1 MSPPVDL
8 WGQGCDM
15 EWALGVARVTDARTS
30 DMKQCLWGQHR
41 WWDISVCHASS
52 VSSFRSSLKTS
63 FHKSFLSFLCP
74 EICAWQLIHVRSNL
88 YPLDSW
94 YTPDLMCTGQL
105 VHVGSNLYPLDSW
118 YTLDLTAQLIYAKS
132 NLYPL
137 DSWYMLDLTYTHRT
151 AEHDT
156 GNVYLLD
163 CWYMLDLT
171 CTNWTIDTC
180 RIYLIPTVQLIH
192 ARFNLLLQDSW
203 TCYI

>member
-1 MSPPVDL
+1 MVPCTCWIRTGTTEHHQSDSAAVQYLL
-8 WGQGCDM
+8 WMAAHQRSNVSSCGSLGAGLWDV
-15 EWALGVARVTDARTS
+15 EWALGVARGTDARTS

-118 YTLDLTAQLIYAKS
+118 YTLDLTAQLI
-132 NLYPL
+132 
-137 DSWYMLDLTYTHRT
+137 
-151 AEHDT
+151 
-156 GNVYLLD
+156 
-163 CWYMLDLT
+163 
-171 CTNWTIDTC
+171 
-180 RIYLIPTVQLIH
+180 
-192 ARFNLLLQDSW
+192 
-203 TCYI
+203 